1 MRRRGIVDDMSSL
14 ESLSRHVT
22 VNMSISPPTSTH
34 PISIMTPCPN
44 SQSPQKNLKKREQQT
59 SHNPL
64 NLSTICLCTN
74 SSVPGAR
81 AATVGKHAPK
91 LPPRTTLSSVWC
103 SVDANSCW
111 RRVARGPG
119 TTTAGTGAGG
129 RGGESG
135 SGSASPSASDCGR
148 GVGCGCCCEGSG
160 CCGGGGVAPVG
171 WGVED
176 MVGGLAIVM
185 RVAR

>member
-1 MRRRGIVDDMSSL
+1 MNI
-14 ESLSRHVT
+14 T
-22 VNMSISPPTSTH
+22 CPISPPTLPS
-34 PISIMTPCPN
+34 PLIMTPRPPPVD
-44 SQSPQKNLKKREQQT
+44 SQSPQKRTSKKKGMRKKQT

-64 NLSTICLCTN
+64 NRSTICLCTN

-111 RRVARGPG
+111 RRAARGPG

-135 SGSASPSASDCGR
+135 SASASDCGS
-148 GVGCGCCCEGSG
+148 GVGCGCGCCCEDSG
-160 CCGGGGVAPVG
+160 CCCGGGVAPVG

-176 MVGGLAIVM
+176 MVGGLRIAM
-185 RVAR
+185 RGAR